1 MRISWGLRPLPHFF
15 FMKWTKEQFLE
26 ATKSLYRMKS
36 LMYKVEDKYN
46 FKTAHRQISL
56 RDRYPF
62 ERKFNPL
69 KKQIEAME
77 RQMYLNMLHNG
88 IEGEDNDTPP
98 DPAST
103 HKEKQIFK
111 DTI

>member
-1 MRISWGLRPLPHFF
+1 
-15 FMKWTKEQFLE
+15 MKWTKEQFLE

-46 FKTAHRQISL
+46 FKIKFRQMNL
-56 RDRYPF
+56 LDKYPF

-69 KKQIEAME
+69 KRKIAAME
-77 RQMYLNMLHNG
+77 REIYLNMLHNG

>member
-1 MRISWGLRPLPHFF
+1 
-15 FMKWTKEQFLE
+15 MKWTKEQFLE

-46 FKTAHRQISL
+46 FKTMNRQMSI

-69 KKQIEAME
+69 KRKIEAME
-77 RQMYLNMLHNG
+77 REMYLNMLHNG

-111 DTI
+111 DTV

>member
-1 MRISWGLRPLPHFF
+1 
-15 FMKWTKEQFLE
+15 MKWTKEQFLE

-46 FKTAHRQISL
+46 FKIKYRQL
-56 RDRYPF
+56 KLMDRYPF

-69 KKQIEAME
+69 KRKIEAME
-77 RQMYLNMLHNG
+77 REMYLNMLHNG

-111 DTI
+111 DTV

>member
-1 MRISWGLRPLPHFF
+1 
-15 FMKWTKEQFLE
+15 
-26 ATKSLYRMKS
+26 MKS

-46 FKTAHRQISL
+46 FKIKYRQL
-56 RDRYPF
+56 KLMNRYPF

-69 KKQIEAME
+69 KRKIEAME

-111 DTI
+111 DTV

>member
-1 MRISWGLRPLPHFF
+1 
-15 FMKWTKEQFLE
+15 
-26 ATKSLYRMKS
+26 MKS

-46 FKTAHRQISL
+46 FKTKYRQLGNIAGWKI
-56 RDRYPF
+56 
-62 ERKFNPL
+62 ERIFNPL
-69 KKQIEAME
+69 KRKIEAME

-111 DTI
+111 DTV

>member
-1 MRISWGLRPLPHFF
+1 
-15 FMKWTKEQFLE
+15 
-26 ATKSLYRMKS
+26 
-36 LMYKVEDKYN
+36 MYKVEDKYN
-46 FKTAHRQISL
+46 FKIKYRQL
-56 RDRYPF
+56 KLMDRYPF
-62 ERKFNPL
+62 ERIFNPL
-69 KKQIEAME
+69 KRKIEVME
-77 RQMYLNMLHNG
+77 REIYLNMLHNG

>member
-1 MRISWGLRPLPHFF
+1 
-15 FMKWTKEQFLE
+15 MKWTKEQFLE

-36 LMYKVEDKYN
+36 LMYKVEDK
-46 FKTAHRQISL
+46 SL
-56 RDRYPF
+56 IFTTKYGRVDYHNKWKF

-69 KKQIEAME
+69 KRKIEAME
-77 RQMYLNMLHNG
+77 REMYLNMLHNG

>member
-1 MRISWGLRPLPHFF
+1 
-15 FMKWTKEQFLE
+15 MKWTKEQFLE

-46 FKTAHRQISL
+46 FKIKYRQL
-56 RDRYPF
+56 KLMDRYPF

-69 KKQIEAME
+69 KRKIEAME
-77 RQMYLNMLHNG
+77 REMYLNMLHNG

>member
-1 MRISWGLRPLPHFF
+1 
-15 FMKWTKEQFLE
+15 
-26 ATKSLYRMKS
+26 MKS

-62 ERKFNPL
+62 ESKFNPL

-111 DTI
+111 DTV

>member
-1 MRISWGLRPLPHFF
+1 LVGASAPSSFF
-15 FMKWTKEQFLE
+15 IMKWTKEQFLE

-46 FKTAHRQISL
+46 FKIKYRQL
-56 RDRYPF
+56 KLMDRYPF

-69 KKQIEAME
+69 KRKIAAME
-77 RQMYLNMLHNG
+77 REIYLNMLHNG

-111 DTI
+111 DTV

>member
-1 MRISWGLRPLPHFF
+1 
-15 FMKWTKEQFLE
+15 MKWTKEQFLE

-46 FKTAHRQISL
+46 FKIKFRQL
-56 RDRYPF
+56 KLMDRYPF

-69 KKQIEAME
+69 KRKIEAME
-77 RQMYLNMLHNG
+77 RKMYLNMLHNG

-111 DTI
+111 DTV

>member
-1 MRISWGLRPLPHFF
+1 
-15 FMKWTKEQFLE
+15 
-26 ATKSLYRMKS
+26 MKS

-46 FKTAHRQISL
+46 FKIKYRQL
-56 RDRYPF
+56 KLMDRYPF

-69 KKQIEAME
+69 KRKIAVME
-77 RQMYLNMLHNG
+77 REIYLNMLHNG

-111 DTI
+111 DTV

>member
-1 MRISWGLRPLPHFF
+1 
-15 FMKWTKEQFLE
+15 
-26 ATKSLYRMKS
+26 MKS
-36 LMYKVEDKYN
+36 LMYKVEDKYI
-46 FKTAHRQISL
+46 FKTKYRQMKL
-56 RDRYPF
+56 VDKYPF

-69 KKQIEAME
+69 KRKIEAME
-77 RQMYLNMLHNG
+77 RELYLNMLHNG

-111 DTI
+111 DTV

>member
-1 MRISWGLRPLPHFF
+1 
-15 FMKWTKEQFLE
+15 MKWTKEQFLE

-46 FKTAHRQISL
+46 FKTNYRQLDHIA
-56 RDRYPF
+56 RWKF

-69 KKQIEAME
+69 KRKIAVME
-77 RQMYLNMLHNG
+77 REIYLNMLHNG

>member
-1 MRISWGLRPLPHFF
+1 
-15 FMKWTKEQFLE
+15 MKWTKEQFLE

-36 LMYKVEDKYN
+36 MLYKVEDKYN
-46 FKTAHRQISL
+46 FKIKYRQMNL
-56 RDRYPF
+56 LDRYPF

-69 KKQIEAME
+69 KRKIEAME
-77 RQMYLNMLHNG
+77 RKIYLNMLHNG
-88 IEGEDNDTPP
+88 LEGEDNDTPP

-111 DTI
+111 DTV